1 MKKFLFTLLIFGTTC
16 FSPVSALGETSGNLR
31 LVGQSPW
38 VTNGEVNFDLRVS
51 GFNGDGVFRIT
62 AHEPVARTALNTLKE
77 ESELFSP
84 ISDPLTVSLKERLNS
99 SGVASLQVSISSTSE
114 NEPDFVLTPGMV
126 YPFTIELVAD
136 SGDVIDQI
144 LTPVIFTSEENQ
156 SPLLTT
162 LSLIIN
168 GPPPL
173 QPDGNLSFDEATLE
187 SLQIVS
193 DAVNTCLLY
202 TSPSPRD

>member
-1 MKKFLFTLLIFGTTC
+1 M
-16 FSPVSALGETSGNLR
+16 
-31 LVGQSPW
+31 
-38 VTNGEVNFDLRVS
+38 
-51 GFNGDGVFRIT
+51 
-62 AHEPVARTALNTLKE
+62 KE

-144 LTPVIFTSEENQ
+144 LTPVIFTSEEN
-156 SPLLTT
+156 SWHGLEKKK
-162 LSLIIN
+162 IKKERRC
-168 GPPPL
+168 L
-173 QPDGNLSFDEATLE
+173 QLNYVTFETEWPVD
-187 SLQIVS
+187 
-193 DAVNTCLLY
+193 
-202 TSPSPRD
+202 